1 MTCEKI
7 VANLEKLYGKR
18 ADLDKQILEAEK
30 KFLAEAKACCKP
42 AAEAKPTAK
51 KPAEKK
57 SAKK

>member
-30 KFLAEAKACCKP
+30 KLVAEVKVCCKP
-42 AAEAKPTAK
+42 AVAAKPAAK

-57 SAKK
+57 PAKK